1 MKVGTKIKNFKSEM
15 TGKIQFNLSDY
26 KGQNL
31 VIYFYPRDNTPG
43 CTSEGE
49 DFRDHYKSFLKK
61 KTKIFGVSK
70 DSIKS
75 HEAFKQ
81 KFKFPFELISDP
93 DEKVCKLFD
102 VIKEKSMYG
111 KKYMGVERSTF
122 LIDSNGKLLK
132 EWRKVRNSSG
142 KTEFRPVIKTKLLI
156 GKHKINTELT
166 LTQRSKMTYDM
177 LIGRIAIK
185 KRFIIELIN
194 YYNHF
199 LRVLRYLILRFRFL
213 RQPLKM

>member
-1 MKVGTKIKNFKSEM
+1 MKVGIKIKNFKSEM
-15 TGKIQFNLSDY
+15 TGKIEFNLSDY

-132 EWRKVRNSSG
+132 EWRKVKVKGHVEEVLSS
-142 KTEFRPVIKTKLLI
+142 L
-156 GKHKINTELT
+156 
-166 LTQRSKMTYDM
+166 D
-177 LIGRIAIK
+177 
-185 KRFIIELIN
+185 
-194 YYNHF
+194 
-199 LRVLRYLILRFRFL
+199 
-213 RQPLKM
+213 